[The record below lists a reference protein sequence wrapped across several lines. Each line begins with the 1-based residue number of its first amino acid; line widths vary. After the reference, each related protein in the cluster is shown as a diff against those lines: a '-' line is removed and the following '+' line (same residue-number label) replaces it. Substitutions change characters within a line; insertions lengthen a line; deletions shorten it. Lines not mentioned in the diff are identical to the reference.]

1 MRGGDKFRQRL
12 AELAAQATTAKVRV
26 GIIEQANYEGSDGE
40 SVAQVAFWNEYGT
53 ARTPARPFFRNT
65 IAERKTEWARL
76 AGKFMQANGGD
87 VRQTLGLM
95 GEGVKGQIVETIQAF
110 REIAVGDIKE
120 TITNGNFAP
129 NSEVTKLLKYRFPT
143 SPARVTA
150 AAYYKAVRDVQQ
162 GKTVV
167 SNHDKPLQWSTTMRD
182 SIKYEVTDE

>member
-1 MRGGDKFRQRL
+1 MRGGDRFRRHL
-12 AELAAQATTAKVRV
+12 SELAARAATGKVRV
-26 GIIEQANYEGSDGE
+26 GIIEQANYDGSDGE
-40 SVAQVAFWNEYGT
+40 SVAQAAFWNEYGT

-87 VRQTLGLM
+87 VRQSLSELG
-95 GEGVKGQIVETIQAF
+95 
-110 REIAVGDIKE
+110 EIAVGDIKE

-129 NSEVTKLLKYRFPT
+129 DSEVTKLLKYRFPT

-150 AAYYKAVRDVQQ
+150 AAYYKAVRDVQK

-167 SNHDKPLQWSTTMRD
+167 SNHDKPLQWSDTMRD

>member
-12 AELAAQATTAKVRV
+12 AELAKQAATAKVRV
-26 GIIEQANYEGSDGE
+26 GIIEQANYDGSDGE

-87 VRQTLGLM
+87 VRQSLSELG
-95 GEGVKGQIVETIQAF
+95 
-110 REIAVGDIKE
+110 EIAVGDIKE
-120 TITNGNFAP
+120 TIINGNFAP

-150 AAYYKAVRDVQQ
+150 GAYYKAVRDVQQ

-182 SIKYEVTDE
+182 SINYEVTDE

>member
-1 MRGGDKFRQRL
+1 MRGGDRFRRHL
-12 AELAAQATTAKVRV
+12 SELAARAATGKVRV
-26 GIIEQANYEGSDGE
+26 GIIEQANYDGSDGE
-40 SVAQVAFWNEYGT
+40 SVAQAAFWNEYGT

-76 AGKFMQANGGD
+76 VGKFMRANGGD
-87 VRQTLGLM
+87 VRQSLSELG
-95 GEGVKGQIVETIQAF
+95 
-110 REIAVGDIKE
+110 EIAVGDIKE

-167 SNHDKPLQWSTTMRD
+167 SNHDKPLRWSATMRD
-182 SIKYEVTDE
+182 SINYEVTDE

>member
-12 AELAAQATTAKVRV
+12 AELAAQAATAKVRV
-26 GIIEQANYEGSDGE
+26 GIIEQANYDGSDGE

-76 AGKFMQANGGD
+76 AGKFMQANDGD
-87 VRQTLGLM
+87 VRQSLSYL
-95 GEGVKGQIVETIQAF
+95 GQIAVE
-110 REIAVGDIKE
+110 DIKQ
-120 TITNGNFAP
+120 TIINGNFAP

-167 SNHDKPLQWSTTMRD
+167 SNHDKPLQWSDTMRD

>member
-12 AELAAQATTAKVRV
+12 AELAAQATTV

-87 VRQTLGLM
+87 VRQSLAELGQAAFTAF
-95 GEGVKGQIVETIQAF
+95 GVAASSSLLLLVADESCTMPACVVLAF
-110 REIAVGDIKE
+110 SPLPACIAHFPVLLPPFGLWVL
-120 TITNGNFAP
+120 A
-129 NSEVTKLLKYRFPT
+129 STKLMYSVSSVSLR
-143 SPARVTA
+143 STA
-150 AAYYKAVRDVQQ
+150 PLEYPPMVSQKA
-162 GKTVV
+162 
-167 SNHDKPLQWSTTMRD
+167 WSKR
-182 SIKYEVTDE
+182 